1 MSDRRAVFKTVK
13 SATVALA
20 IMTERNDGSCPFNI
34 VGSGFCVD
42 SIGIIITCR
51 HVLSVFMSQPLE
63 KQISRFEE
71 IDSRRGIKTGK
82 LAIRHYPHVIF
93 YGTDLELNSDHII
106 AIPTPVSICSAKT
119 NFDVALIRV
128 TPHAGFPRGFPFLE
142 IEDYGNICEGDEIA
156 TCGFPLG
163 NYLHEQ
169 LGTVTSSFTKGII
182 SSIIPGPDV
191 PQKHLKGFQL
201 NLAATGGNSGG
212 PVFSLSTGKVFAV
225 LQRGVVDRG
234 GKIVPNLTK
243 AEPVYPV
250 FEYNSLEE
258 MKKMKIPKTDADCA
272 ALMKRVQKKSAKL
285 K

>member
-1 MSDRRAVFKTVK
+1 MSGRKAVFKSVK

-20 IMTERNDGSCPFNI
+20 IMTEMHDGSCPFNI

-42 SIGIIITCR
+42 SIGIIVTCR
-51 HVLSVFMSQPLE
+51 HVLSVFMPQPIEQQINRLE
-63 KQISRFEE
+63 Q
-71 IDSRRGIKTGK
+71 TAK
-82 LAIRHYPHVIF
+82 LAIRHRPHVIF
-93 YGTDLELNSDHII
+93 YGTDLELNPDHIF
-106 AIPTPVSICSAKT
+106 AIPIQVCICVAKT

-128 TPHAGFPRGFPFLE
+128 SPHAGFPRGFPSLE

-212 PVFSLSTGKVFAV
+212 PVFSLSTGKVFGV

-258 MKKMKIPKTDADCA
+258 MKKMEIPKTDADCA
-272 ALMKRVQKKSAKL
+272 ALMRRIQKKSAKQ

>member
-1 MSDRRAVFKTVK
+1 MSDRQAVFKSVK

-20 IMTERNDGSCPFNI
+20 VMTERDDGSCPFNI

-42 SIGIIITCR
+42 PLGIIVTCR
-51 HVLSVFMSQPLE
+51 HVLSAFMREPLE
-63 KQISRFEE
+63 EQIEKFESIE
-71 IDSRRGIKTGK
+71 SEKKIKSGK
-82 LAIRHYPHVIF
+82 LSIRSVPHVLF
-93 YGTDLELNSDHII
+93 YRTDLKL
-106 AIPTPVSICSAKT
+106 IPDNLVVFPIQVCICIAKT

-142 IEDYGNICEGDEIA
+142 IEDYGNICEGNEIA

-163 NYLHEQ
+163 NYLYEQ

-182 SSIIPGPDV
+182 SSIIPGPNV
-191 PQKHLKGFQL
+191 SQKHLKGFQL

-212 PVFSLSTGKVFAV
+212 PVFSLTTGKVFGV

-258 MKKMKIPKTDADCA
+258 MKKMEIPKTDADCA